1 MSTLNRSVQFGSQTQ
16 LCRPS
21 CELVARRG
29 TAVCNDPDELLPDCS
44 SQDHVQPAWLCCVPS
59 MLTRHNSCDE
69 LRDTL
74 VKYKVDAL
82 FGRYSI
88 WLSFLVGILLGLLL
102 PPDHLLPQPWA
113 TVSAVVGWCYFAA
126 WSLSFYPQVYLNW
139 KRLSVVGLSLD
150 FVLFNFLVR
159 CCCIACCGGRSS
171 SLASCSVSCLAM
183 FTIPL
188 MIMQGFLCYAVYNC
202 ALFWEPH
209 ARAQYRATHH
219 GKNSSVQVCWE
230 GILKHAA
237 TTTTHNRPTTC
248 FLRCTHLC

>member
-1 MSTLNRSVQFGSQTQ
+1 MSTLNRSAQFGSQTQ

-21 CELVARRG
+21 TCELIARRAAAP
-29 TAVCNDPDELLPDCS
+29 TPDPDEPGQDS
-44 SQDHVQPAWLCCVPS
+44 SSHHRDHSDWLCCVPS
-59 MLTRHNSCDE
+59 MFTRHNSCDE

-88 WLSFLVGILLGLLL
+88 WLSFVIGILLGLLL

-113 TVSAVVGWCYFAA
+113 TVSAVCGWCYFAA

-159 CCCIACCGGRSS
+159 
-171 SLASCSVSCLAM
+171 SLH
-183 FTIPL
+183 IW
-188 MIMQGFLCYAVYNC
+188 VY
-202 ALFWEPH
+202 
-209 ARAQYRATHH
+209 R
-219 GKNSSVQVCWE
+219 
-230 GILKHAA
+230 
-237 TTTTHNRPTTC
+237 
-248 FLRCTHLC
+248 